1 MIRNLQRIGALAAM
15 IAVLWVLY
23 ADSPVDYGWAVWC
36 ILAIAMT
43 LEHVAFQTGVV
54 HGVDLYSQMT
64 PEQQKDVK
72 KILEDL

>member
-1 MIRNLQRIGALAAM
+1 MIRNLQRIAALAAM
-15 IAVLWVLY
+15 IGVLYVLY
-23 ADSPVDYGWAVWC
+23 ASTPVDYGWAVWC
-36 ILAIAMT
+36 VLAIAMI

-54 HGVDLYSQMT
+54 HGVDLYSQMS